1 MQRTKQQFLAWRVL
15 RFRDAAAY
23 QALYR
28 EFVVPL
34 ERHLSL
40 KLPRR
45 EDVDEVVSEVFLRGW
60 EYMTASPVEYPQ
72 AFFYRIAGNLVASF
86 YRDRKETSVLTD
98 AAAAALP
105 SSGSLASETES
116 NEAYREI
123 LEKISQLPERYQLVI
138 RLHFIEER
146 TIAEIALELGITAAN
161 TRILLFRAKRAFQ
174 NL

>member
-1 MQRTKQQFLAWRVL
+1 MQRTKQKFLAWRVL

-28 EFVVPL
+28 EYVVPL

-45 EDVDEVVSEVFLRGW
+45 EDVDEAVSEVFLRGW

-72 AFFYRIAGNLVASF
+72 AFFFRIASNLVASF
-86 YRDRKETSVLTD
+86 YRDRKEVSVLTD
-98 AAAAALP
+98 AAANALP
-105 SSGSLASETES
+105 SSTALAAETES
-116 NEAYREI
+116 NEAYAAI
-123 LEKISQLPERYQLVI
+123 LEKISQLPDRYQLVI

-146 TIAEIALELGITAAN
+146 SIPEIALELGTN
-161 TRILLFRAKRAFQ
+161 SGNVRIILFRAKRAFQ
-174 NL
+174 KL